1 MIFFQEKVAQ
11 TACMSA
17 CRHISARLT
26 ELILDPDVKTV
37 TMAALQQFNLDVI
50 QCEGKCK
57 TIVIMYV
64 TVF

>member
-1 MIFFQEKVAQ
+1 VAQ

-26 ELILDPDVKTV
+26 ELLLDEDVKTI

-50 QCEGKCK
+50 QCESR
-57 TIVIMYV
+57 
-64 TVF
+64 